1 VGAGFAK
8 KDMHKQEAGQAMA
21 DNNPKN
27 GTSSGTIG
35 LMLGGLFALA
45 AMVFILTGGQLGGV
59 KVVNSDSD
67 LPPVASP
74 EKKN

>member
-1 VGAGFAK
+1 
-8 KDMHKQEAGQAMA
+8 MA
-21 DNNPKN
+21 DNNPNN
-27 GTSSGTIG
+27 GPSTGTIG

-59 KVVNSDSD
+59 KEVKSDAD

>member
-1 VGAGFAK
+1 
-8 KDMHKQEAGQAMA
+8 MA
-21 DNNPKN
+21 DNNPN
-27 GTSSGTIG
+27 NPSTGTIG
-35 LMLGGLFALA
+35 LMLGGVLALA

-59 KVVNSDSD
+59 KEIKSDAD

>member
-1 VGAGFAK
+1 
-8 KDMHKQEAGQAMA
+8 MA
-21 DNNPKN
+21 DNNPS
-27 GTSSGTIG
+27 TGTIG

-59 KVVNSDSD
+59 KGVNSDAD